1 MFKFYRVRFRA
12 YTIIIDSLINVT
24 DLFVCGQTTKL
35 IDFNLKCCKFKV
47 LKIQNSLINNNKK
60 DYNTQ
65 GTLELPW

>member
-12 YTIIIDSLINVT
+12 YIIIIDSLINVT

-47 LKIQNSLINNNKK
+47 LKIQIH
-60 DYNTQ
+60 
-65 GTLELPW
+65 